1 MWSFVE
7 VKLISES
14 KFTVQISSCKYL
26 MIWRYTDKLVK
37 TGDYY
42 RTAEQKRSQKGIS
55 VGETHLTDASHVG
68 HVYA

>member
-1 MWSFVE
+1 
-7 VKLISES
+7 
-14 KFTVQISSCKYL
+14 

-42 RTAEQKRSQKGIS
+42 RAAEQKQSQKGIS
-55 VGETHLTDASHVG
+55 AGETHLTDASHVG